1 MENVKPNPV
10 AFKKLN
16 NNYLKQKNDT
26 DSEDAGVG
34 FVEDEA
40 VLMMNNN
47 FFNDDIYNYKDTF
60 LSGRSMNQSNSNDGV
75 YDQSKSNNTS
85 NSTKNYAYED
95 EDYDLNEDDYDDNND
110 FRTGPLALNRN
121 SNGRGGAA
129 QGPNFVDLGDNM
141 ESLKFQHHRTD
152 EDDDENFDESNKHQ
166 FDKIYDEDDEETGN
180 DALMMDSFF
189 KRVDSLELV
198 KPKKVKVIKGYLI
211 GELLGDGSYGK
222 VKECLDMNSLARRAV
237 KIINLK
243 MVARKIPRG
252 VENVRKEI
260 SIMKQLN
267 HKNVI
272 KLYDTFEKGNLA
284 NMSNKKS
291 PSNGGVKEAEKN
303 SGGVGDE
310 LLVQSAA
317 MVNLEKP
324 PKIYIFMDYCM
335 TNLEKL
341 LKNAPDQRLRNWQAN
356 FYFKQLIDGLEY
368 LHSLNIIHND
378 IKPGNLLITCDD
390 VLKLCDF
397 NISAKLNIFCEDDH
411 RQLLS
416 KRNDNLDDQEV
427 NYNERDGINPNL
439 LANNS
444 SHRFP
449 IIQCT
454 PMFQCPE
461 MLDEDIDELLIL
473 KNATKVDVWS
483 SGITLYQLTT
493 GKFLN
498 NSYVNDCD
506 CDNI

>member
-1 MENVKPNPV
+1 MENVTPNPV

-16 NNYLKQKNDT
+16 NNYLKQKNGIL
-26 DSEDAGVG
+26 SEDAGVG
-34 FVEDEA
+34 FVEDDA
-40 VLMMNNN
+40 ILMMNNN

-60 LSGRSMNQSNSNDGV
+60 LSGRSINKSNSNEGV
-75 YDQSKSNNTS
+75 YDPSKSNNTS

-110 FRTGPLALNRN
+110 FRTGPLALNKS
-121 SNGRGGAA
+121 SNGRGGNHAV
-129 QGPNFVDLGDNM
+129 QMTNFVDLGDNM
-141 ESLKFQHHRTD
+141 ESLKFEDTLGD
-152 EDDDENFDESNKHQ
+152 EENFSEHDQQHGGY
-166 FDKIYDEDDEETGN
+166 FDKIYEDEETGT
-180 DALMMDSFF
+180 DAQMMDTFF

-198 KPKKVKVIKGYLI
+198 KPKKAKVIKGYLI

-260 SIMKQLN
+260 SIMKRLN

-272 KLYDTFEKGNLA
+272 KLYDTFEKGNIA
-284 NMSNKKS
+284 NVSNKKS
-291 PSNGGVKEAEKN
+291 PSNGATKEEEVKEVGG
-303 SGGVGDE
+303 SGEE
-310 LLVQSAA
+310 LLLQSAA

-356 FYFKQLIDGLEY
+356 FYFRQLIDGLEY

-397 NISAKLNIFCEDDH
+397 SISAKLSIFCEEDY
-411 RQLLS
+411 RQVLS
-416 KRNDNLDDQEV
+416 KRNDNLDDDEV
-427 NYNERDGINPNL
+427 NYNDRDVINPNL
-439 LANNS
+439 LTNS
-444 SHRFP
+444 SSQRFP

-473 KNATKVDVWS
+473 RNATKVDVWS

-493 GKFLN
+493 GKHFID
-498 NSYVNDCD
+498 V
-506 CDNI
+506 

>member
-1 MENVKPNPV
+1 
-10 AFKKLN
+10 
-16 NNYLKQKNDT
+16 
-26 DSEDAGVG
+26 
-34 FVEDEA
+34 
-40 VLMMNNN
+40 
-47 FFNDDIYNYKDTF
+47 
-60 LSGRSMNQSNSNDGV
+60 
-75 YDQSKSNNTS
+75 
-85 NSTKNYAYED
+85 
-95 EDYDLNEDDYDDNND
+95 
-110 FRTGPLALNRN
+110 
-121 SNGRGGAA
+121 
-129 QGPNFVDLGDNM
+129 
-141 ESLKFQHHRTD
+141 
-152 EDDDENFDESNKHQ
+152 
-166 FDKIYDEDDEETGN
+166 
-180 DALMMDSFF
+180 
-189 KRVDSLELV
+189 
-198 KPKKVKVIKGYLI
+198 
-211 GELLGDGSYGK
+211 LGDGSYGK

-243 MVARKIPRG
+243 TVARKIPRG

-284 NMSNKKS
+284 NTSNKKS

-303 SGGVGDE
+303 GGGAGDE

-397 NISAKLNIFCEDDH
+397 SISAKLNIFCEEDH

-416 KRNDNLDDQEV
+416 KRNDNLDDDQEV

-439 LANNS
+439 LSNSS

-493 GKFLN
+493 GNF
-498 NSYVNDCD
+498 
-506 CDNI
+506 